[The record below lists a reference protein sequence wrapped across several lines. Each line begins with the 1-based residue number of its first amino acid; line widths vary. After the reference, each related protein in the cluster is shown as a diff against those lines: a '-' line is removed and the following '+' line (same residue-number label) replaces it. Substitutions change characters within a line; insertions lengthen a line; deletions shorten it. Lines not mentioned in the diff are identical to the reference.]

1 MDDVFSLG
9 TTDTG
14 TNFSG
19 YPLAATSYY
28 RPDRQHL
35 MFTNNISYLHKLNPS
50 GVGKIIDNWKDVIS
64 IDPIHMRYKS
74 SIHAVLSLR
83 GSSSASSTTLN
94 ILPTCTGLN
103 KQTASGTPFYDS
115 TTHYLSQKEYDIVPE
130 YGWLWLADIVREN
143 VTNRFGGY
151 DAEGKPTKDAIES
164 NNWIPCGP
172 DVSLSTSSV

>member
-1 MDDVFSLG
+1 MAGLQVFDSDQQTNLRLTSPNGKDTINYYGNIDKLITNMTQWNVVNDTFSLG

-35 MFTNNISYLHKLNPS
+35 MFTNNISYLRKLNPD

-103 KQTASGTPFYDS
+103 RQTASGTPFYDS
-115 TTHYLSQKEYDIVPE
+115 TPH
-130 YGWLWLADIVREN
+130 
-143 VTNRFGGY
+143 
-151 DAEGKPTKDAIES
+151 
-164 NNWIPCGP
+164 
-172 DVSLSTSSV
+172 